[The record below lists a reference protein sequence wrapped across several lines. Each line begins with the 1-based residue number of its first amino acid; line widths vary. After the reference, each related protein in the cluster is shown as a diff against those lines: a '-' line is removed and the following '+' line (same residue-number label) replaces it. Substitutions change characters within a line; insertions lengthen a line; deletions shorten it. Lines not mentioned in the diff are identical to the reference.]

1 MKKKIL
7 SITMAAVLAVGL
19 TACAGSSSTPE
30 TTAAPAA
37 AETEAQKEAETTA
50 AAQKPAKGTYTL
62 NIGSA
67 LSATHPTSIAFQSFK
82 KAVEE
87 RTNGDLVVNIYTDSA
102 LGSESDLLE
111 QVTSGTT
118 EGMLQGGA
126 ANWEPYNEEVN
137 VALLPFLF
145 TSLDNAR
152 AAWGGQFGQEFCE
165 KLLEPTG
172 VTILSVWEQGYRHM
186 TNNTRPIVEPAD
198 VIGIKFRTNANSMKV
213 SMYEAAGGSAVI
225 MSFSDVYTG
234 LQNKTIDGQ
243 ENPLSTIYTSSLQDV
258 QKYLSLTGHMYDAAP
273 LAVNTAWFQ
282 SLPEEY
288 QTILKEEAVNAREI
302 VLEENDENKYL
313 DLLKEAGMEVNEV
326 NKEAFQENMKTVW
339 DDYASKFENG
349 QYWIDLATSFN
360 K

>member
-1 MKKKIL
+1 MKKKML
-7 SITMAAVLAVGL
+7 SITMAAVLAVSL
-19 TACAGSSSTPE
+19 TACGGNSSESE
-30 TTAAPAA
+30 AKAPAESA
-37 AETEAQKEAETTA
+37 VEKGAEGEGTEAAKAPE
-50 AAQKPAKGTYTL
+50 KGTYTL

-82 KAVEE
+82 EAVEE
-87 RTNGDLVVNIYTDSA
+87 KTNGELVVNIYTDSA

-111 QVTSGTT
+111 QVTSGTV

-126 ANWEPYNEEVN
+126 ANWEPYNAEVN

-186 TNNTRPIVEPAD
+186 TNNTKPIVEPSD
-198 VIGIKFRTNANSMKV
+198 VSGIKFRTNENSMKV
-213 SMYEAAGGSAVI
+213 AMYEAAGGSAVI

-243 ENPLSTIYTSSLQDV
+243 ENPLATIYTASLQDV

-273 LAVNTAWFQ
+273 LAVNTAWFE

-313 DLLKEAGMEVNEV
+313 ELLKEAGMEVNDV
-326 NKEAFQENMKTVW
+326 NKEAFQEAMKPVW
-339 DDYASKFENG
+339 DKYAADFENG

>member
-1 MKKKIL
+1 MKKVL
-7 SITMAAVLAVGL
+7 SIALAAAMAAGL
-19 TACAGSSSTPE
+19 TACGGASSTTAT

-37 AETEAQKEAETTA
+37 ADSKEETTA
-50 AAQKPAKGTYTL
+50 AAAAPAKGTYTL

-82 KAVEE
+82 EAVEK

-102 LGSESDLLE
+102 LGGEADLLE
-111 QVTSGTT
+111 QVTSGTV

-126 ANWEPYNEEVN
+126 ANWEPYNAEVN

-145 TSLDNAR
+145 TSLENAR
-152 AAWGGQFGQEFCE
+152 EAWGGQFGQEFCE

-186 TNNTRPIVEPAD
+186 TNNIRPIVEPGD
-198 VIGIKFRTNANSMKV
+198 VAGIKFRTNENSMKV
-213 SMYEAAGGSAVI
+213 AMYEAAGGSAVI

-273 LAVNTAWFQ
+273 LAVNTAWFT

-288 QTILKEEAVNAREI
+288 QTILKEEAANAREI
-302 VLEENDENKYL
+302 VLKENDENKYL
-313 DLLKEAGMEVNEV
+313 ELLKDAGIEVNEV
-326 NKEAFQENMKTVW
+326 NKEAFQEAMQVVW
-339 DDYASKFENG
+339 KDYASKYENG

-360 K
+360 Q

>member
-1 MKKKIL
+1 MKKKML
-7 SITMAAVLAVGL
+7 SITMAAVLAVSL
-19 TACAGSSSTPE
+19 TACGGNSSESE
-30 TTAAPAA
+30 AKAPAESA
-37 AETEAQKEAETTA
+37 VEKGAEGEGTEAAKA
-50 AAQKPAKGTYTL
+50 PAKGTYTL

-82 KAVEE
+82 EAVEE
-87 RTNGDLVVNIYTDSA
+87 KTNGELVVNIYTDSA

-111 QVTSGTT
+111 QVTSGTV

-126 ANWEPYNEEVN
+126 ANWEPYNAEVN

-172 VTILSVWEQGYRHM
+172 VTVLSVWEQGYRHM
-186 TNNTRPIVEPAD
+186 TNNTKPIVEPSD
-198 VIGIKFRTNANSMKV
+198 VAGIKFRTNENSMKV
-213 SMYEAAGGSAVI
+213 AMYEAAGGSAVI

-243 ENPLSTIYTSSLQDV
+243 ENPLATIYTSSLQDV

-273 LAVNTAWFQ
+273 LAVNTAWFE

-313 DLLKEAGMEVNEV
+313 ELLKEAGMEVNDV
-326 NKEAFQENMKTVW
+326 NKEAFQEAMKPVW
-339 DDYASKFENG
+339 DKYAADFENG

>member
-1 MKKKIL
+1 MKKKML
-7 SITMAAVLAVGL
+7 SITMAAVLAVSL
-19 TACAGSSSTPE
+19 TACGGNSSESE
-30 TTAAPAA
+30 AKAPAESA
-37 AETEAQKEAETTA
+37 VEKGAEGEGTEAAKA
-50 AAQKPAKGTYTL
+50 PAKGTYTL

-67 LSATHPTSIAFQSFK
+67 LSAAHPTSIAFQSFK
-82 KAVEE
+82 EAVEE
-87 RTNGDLVVNIYTDSA
+87 KTNGELVVNIYTDSA

-111 QVTSGTT
+111 QVTSGTV

-126 ANWEPYNEEVN
+126 ANWEPYNAEVN

-172 VTILSVWEQGYRHM
+172 VTVLSVWEQGYRHM
-186 TNNTRPIVEPAD
+186 TNNTKPIVEPSD
-198 VIGIKFRTNANSMKV
+198 VAGIKFRTNENSMKV
-213 SMYEAAGGSAVI
+213 AMYEAAGGSAVI

-243 ENPLSTIYTSSLQDV
+243 ENPLATIYTSSLQDV

-273 LAVNTAWFQ
+273 LAVNTAWFE

-313 DLLKEAGMEVNEV
+313 ELLKEAGMEVNDV
-326 NKEAFQENMKTVW
+326 NKEAFQEAMKPVW
-339 DDYASKFENG
+339 DKYAADFENG